1 MKLDKKKDF
10 KKKLVTCLSLLQ
22 VGDPLKIIVDE
33 TFIKLCILHKI
44 SIKEEL
50 VKLMNRQIILMTT
63 KCISH
68 NARKQP
74 GDEEASY
81 AIRKLTH
88 YKCNHNEENLKND
101 VVDIYVKKMKLE
113 EYSKLSK
120 NNYFANQVT
129 VTHNFDSLY
138 NIKNKVY
145 QCDELKNDNVERF
158 NNKDKKM
165 VKEECDKSNTNDNT
179 TIVISNDVDINTIH
193 NVPIE
198 NSNDYYTNRNNINS
212 LLNVNDNNMNTIN
225 NIDSLEEHKS
235 EMHNKINLN
244 DSMKC
249 IIDLV
254 KNNNEKKFFIC
265 TNNLELRSFLRRVY
279 IVPIIYISESGI
291 IKIESLSTKNLDKK
305 KSVELK
311 KMKMLKWERELKMA
325 EQKRNK
331 LNIKKKKKK
340 KKNKK

>member
-68 NARKQP
+68 NARNQP

-88 YKCNHNEENLKND
+88 YKCNHNEENLKKND

-120 NNYFANQVT
+120 NNYFANQLT
-129 VTHNFDSLY
+129 LTHNFDSLY

-145 QCDELKNDNVERF
+145 QCDVLKNDNVESF
-158 NNKDKKM
+158 NNNKDKKI
-165 VKEECDKSNTNDNT
+165 VRQESDLSNIHDNT
-179 TIVISNDVDINTIH
+179 TIVLSNDVDLNTND
-193 NVPIE
+193 NVTIE
-198 NSNDYYTNRNNINS
+198 NSNDDDTNRNNIDS
-212 LLNVNDNNMNTIN
+212 LLKINDNNMNTIN
-225 NIDSLEEHKS
+225 HMDSLEEHNS
-235 EMHNKINLN
+235 EIHDKIKLN

-254 KNNNEKKFFIC
+254 KNNNFLFI
-265 TNNLELRSFLRRVY
+265 RSFFFFFFL
-279 IVPIIYISESGI
+279 IFCINIFQQSCHFIYFPY
-291 IKIESLSTKNLDKK
+291 KK
-305 KSVELK
+305 K
-311 KMKMLKWERELKMA
+311 
-325 EQKRNK
+325 
-331 LNIKKKKKK
+331 
-340 KKNKK
+340 

>member
-101 VVDIYVKKMKLE
+101 AVDIYVKKMKLD

-120 NNYFANQVT
+120 NNYFANHVT

-145 QCDELKNDNVERF
+145 QCDELKNDNIETF
-158 NNKDKKM
+158 NNKDKKI
-165 VKEECDKSNTNDNT
+165 VTEERDNSNTNDHT
-179 TIVISNDVDINTIH
+179 TIVVSNDVDINT
-193 NVPIE
+193 NDNGPIE
-198 NSNDYYTNRNNINS
+198 NLNNGDTNKNNIDSILNFNDNDMNTNNNINS
-212 LLNVNDNNMNTIN
+212 LG
-225 NIDSLEEHKS
+225 EHNS
-235 EMHNKINLN
+235 EIHDKIKLN

-265 TNNLELRSFLRRVY
+265 TNNMELRSFLRRVY
-279 IVPIIYISESGI
+279 IVPIIYISESGV

-305 KSVELK
+305 KNVELK
-311 KMKMLKWERELKMA
+311 KMKMLKWERDLKMA
-325 EQKRNK
+325 EQKKNK

-340 KKNKK
+340 KKNRK